1 MTYTEELQKFI
12 AEGNN
17 AGWSSFYFAI
27 SECAN
32 RVFSATSTREQE
44 GFIVCRFLADG
55 LEVSF
60 RKDEAVSAAKQ
71 GRLKEFLETEIAI
84 ARMSQ

>member
-1 MTYTEELQKFI
+1 MTETEKLQKYL

-17 AGWSSFYFAI
+17 AGWSSFYLAI
-27 SECAN
+27 RECAN
-32 RVFSATSTREQE
+32 RVFSATSTREHE
-44 GFIVCRFLADG
+44 GFIACRFLADG
-55 LEVSF
+55 LEVFF
-60 RKDEAVSAAKQ
+60 RKDDAVSAAKQ